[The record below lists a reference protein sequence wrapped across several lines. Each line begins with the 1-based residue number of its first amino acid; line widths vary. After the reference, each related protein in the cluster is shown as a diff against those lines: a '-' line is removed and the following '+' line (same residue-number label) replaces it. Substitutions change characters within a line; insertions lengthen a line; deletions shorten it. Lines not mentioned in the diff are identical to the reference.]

1 MTIERIAL
9 TATISAVV
17 VLLAGP
23 FAIRWLRAVA
33 RQPISEDA
41 PPRHREKAGVPTM
54 GGLLM
59 IGAVVLTLL
68 VLWIGSPTL
77 GVVFLAFLG
86 YGAAGLV
93 DDLLKARRGR
103 NLGLRA
109 REKLAFQ
116 IPIALAVGYY
126 AMEFTGLGSALV
138 LPWVGEVRLGWLY
151 LPFAVLFM
159 VGFTNGVNLTDGL
172 DGLAA
177 GTVAIAAVAY
187 TGVALHVGRADGAA
201 FTAALAG
208 ACLGFL
214 WYNAHPAQVIMG
226 DVGSQAL
233 GGALAAI
240 AIVTKTELTLLVIG
254 LVFVLEAA
262 SVMLQVA
269 YFKATGGRRIFRSSP
284 LHHHFELA
292 GWAETH
298 IVTRFWLLGALAGL
312 GGLTIVL

>member
-9 TATISAVV
+9 AATLSAVA

-23 FAIRWLRAVA
+23 LAIRWLRSFA

-41 PPRHREKAGVPTM
+41 PPRHQEKAGVPTM

-59 IGAVVLTLL
+59 IGAVVLTLV
-68 VLWIGSPTL
+68 VLWVGSPAL
-77 GVVFLAFLG
+77 GVVLLAFLG

-93 DDLLKARRGR
+93 DDLLKARRGH

-109 REKLAFQ
+109 REKLAIQ
-116 IPIALAVGYY
+116 IPIGLAVGYY

-138 LPWVGEVRLGWLY
+138 LPWIGEVGLGWLY

-177 GTVAIAAVAY
+177 GVVAIAAIAY
-187 TGVALHVGRADGAA
+187 TGVALHVGRSDVAA
-201 FTAALAG
+201 FAAALAG

-214 WYNAHPAQVIMG
+214 WFNAHPAHVIMG

-240 AIVTKTELTLLVIG
+240 AIVTKTEITLVVVG
-254 LVFVLEAA
+254 VVFVLEAA

-292 GWAETH
+292 GWAETQ
-298 IVTRFWLLGALAGL
+298 IVTRFWLLGAVGALA
-312 GGLTIVL
+312 GLTIVL

>member
-9 TATISAVV
+9 AATLSAVV
-17 VLLAGP
+17 VLAVGPLAIP
-23 FAIRWLRAVA
+23 WLRAFA

-41 PPRHREKAGVPTM
+41 PPRHREKADVPTM
-54 GGLLM
+54 GGVLM
-59 IGAVVLTLL
+59 IAAVVVTLL
-68 VLWIGSPTL
+68 ALWIGSRTL
-77 GVVFLAFLG
+77 GIVFVAFLG
-86 YGAAGLV
+86 CGAAGLV

-116 IPIALAVGYY
+116 IPIGLAIGYY

-138 LPWVGEVRLGWLY
+138 LPWIGEVRLGWLY

-172 DGLAA
+172 DGLGA

-187 TGVALHVGRADGAA
+187 TGVALHVGRADVAA
-201 FTAALAG
+201 FAAALAG

-233 GGALAAI
+233 GGALAAM

-254 LVFVLEAA
+254 IVFVLEAA
-262 SVMLQVA
+262 SVVLQVA
-269 YFKATGGRRIFRSSP
+269 YFRATGGRRIFRSSP

-292 GWAETH
+292 GWAETQ
-298 IVTRFWLLGALAGL
+298 IVTRFWLVGSLGALAGL
-312 GGLTIVL
+312 TVVL